1 MVTSN
6 SEIMK
11 KHSQTNICT
20 KKIWKN
26 NQRNKPQL
34 GNFFDKNEDMLIE
47 PPIRGK
53 LPLNIALSKVYP
65 KKSLSKIFT
74 KVPNCSGS
82 LVEQAAQN
90 SWHVTWSSTFCRE
103 AVFFRKKH
111 HTSLEETYPDAQC
124 MVYLPTFG

>member
-47 PPIRGK
+47 PPHQGETSVKHRS
-53 LPLNIALSKVYP
+53 L
-65 KKSLSKIFT
+65 KSLPQKI
-74 KVPNCSGS
+74 
-82 LVEQAAQN
+82 LVEDLHQGPQ
-90 SWHVTWSSTFCRE
+90 
-103 AVFFRKKH
+103 
-111 HTSLEETYPDAQC
+111 L
-124 MVYLPTFG
+124 